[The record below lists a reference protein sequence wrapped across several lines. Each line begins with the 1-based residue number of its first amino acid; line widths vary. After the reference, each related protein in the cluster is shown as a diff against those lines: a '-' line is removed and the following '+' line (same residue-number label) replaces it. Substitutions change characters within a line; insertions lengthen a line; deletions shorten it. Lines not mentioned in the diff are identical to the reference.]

1 MSTKKINKEI
11 INNKINGIKN
21 EILASRQKQL
31 FISYVLF
38 ALILIIMLII
48 FLSYFKNFGEI
59 TLRNNNKDIFSIK
72 DLTINNLQ
80 YGDREK
86 DVIKELGKAKSEKK
100 ERIDNYDYKILS
112 YDGLTVYLKEY
123 YNDYKLSKV
132 EITSKKYYIS
142 RKIRVGKK
150 ITNVFKKFR
159 VDNKKGAY
167 IYGNYTNNSLY
178 ENEIDGN
185 IYYGVRSNKNI
196 LFINRDARVDNL
208 PTNIAKLNIEYKKGV
223 IRKITWSY
231 DIK

>member
-72 DLTINNLQ
+72 DLTINNLK

-159 VDNKKGAY
+159 KA
-167 IYGNYTNNSLY
+167 IY
-178 ENEIDGN
+178 
-185 IYYGVRSNKNI
+185 
-196 LFINRDARVDNL
+196 
-208 PTNIAKLNIEYKKGV
+208 
-223 IRKITWSY
+223 
-231 DIK
+231 